1 MNRRPF
7 VYAGSLVAGLLL
19 TFVVAFLAWWH
30 TGFSCQAPSWIVH
43 NALPL
48 SEQDRTRWLR
58 HRSHSWPERPPGIC
72 TESRSLSVH
81 RRLIAVTVMGGG
93 FVRFDE
99 TSEQRRERR
108 RGTGRFSVARI
119 VYGFPWPC
127 FELET
132 WQESGSIDVAGIGPV
147 QHDGW
152 EAFGHPMPAQVLAV
166 RLLVNTIFWACAV
179 WLLTTCPARFRR
191 LIWLKRGLCPKC
203 AYPTGESAVCTECG
217 RELPNRAK
225 VTT

>member
-7 VYAGSLVAGLLL
+7 VYAGSLAAGLLL

-30 TGFSCQAPSWIVH
+30 AGFSCQAASWIVH

-48 SEQDRTRWLR
+48 SEQDRARWLR

-72 TESRSLSVH
+72 TESRGLSVH
-81 RRLIAVTVMGGG
+81 WRHIAVSVSGGG

-108 RGTGRFSVARI
+108 RGTGTFSVARI

-132 WQESGSIDVAGIGPV
+132 WQESGSIDVNLPLLIDAHSLCRHHIV
-147 QHDGW
+147 QRN
-152 EAFGHPMPAQVLAV
+152 V
-166 RLLVNTIFWACAV
+166 RLQFGRNSRVNPVPTPAAPPHMLVTMHMPKSIF
-179 WLLTTCPARFRR
+179 R
-191 LIWLKRGLCPKC
+191 
-203 AYPTGESAVCTECG
+203 
-217 RELPNRAK
+217 
-225 VTT
+225 